1 MRAASYFLSVSLPQ
15 NNLSDGD
22 MDKKTAFIGHRKVYY
37 EDKVIKRLEDAIAEQ
52 IEKGCSSFIMG
63 THGEFDSLALSC
75 CRKAR
80 KNYPDIEIDVVL
92 TSYHTVEKK
101 DEFDYVPYQ
110 DVNTFMYDIEDEHFK
125 RQIIVS
131 NRKMID
137 ECDRLICYVDKKQ
150 SPSGAKMAMNYAKRK
165 GLKIINIYRE
175 DDDPTFYMTEEER
188 KAYWDKVFAEFRK
201 K

>member
-1 MRAASYFLSVSLPQ
+1 
-15 NNLSDGD
+15 

-37 EDKVIKRLEDAIAEQ
+37 SDKVKERLEAAIAEQ
-52 IEKGCSSFIMG
+52 IKNGCKSFIMG

-80 KNYPDIEIDVVL
+80 DTYPDIEIDVVL

-137 ECDRLICYVDKKQ
+137 ECDILICYVDKKQ

-165 GLKIINIYRE
+165 GLKIINLFRE

-188 KAYWDKVFAEFRK
+188 KAYWDNLFAEFRK
-201 K
+201 T

>member
-1 MRAASYFLSVSLPQ
+1 
-15 NNLSDGD
+15 

-37 EDKVIKRLEDAIAEQ
+37 EGKVKERLEAAIAKQ
-52 IEKGCSSFIMG
+52 IADGCRRFVMG
-63 THGEFDSLALSC
+63 THGEFDFMALSAC
-75 CRKAR
+75 KQAR
-80 KNYPDIEIDVVL
+80 STYPDIEIDVVL

-137 ECDRLICYVDKKQ
+137 DCDTLICYVDKKQ
-150 SPSGAKMAMNYAKRK
+150 NPSGAKMAMNYAKK
-165 GLKIINIYRE
+165 HGLKIINIYRE
-175 DDDPTFYMTEEER
+175 DDAPTFYMSEEE
-188 KAYWDKVFAEFRK
+188 KKVYWDNLFAKYRK
-201 K
+201 SEQ